1 MSIRKTILGKKNSKN
16 VVLIFNLTSAEVI
29 LQIQSEIRWAHSS
42 ILVSFLCQS
51 SLSQWEFLNIFYIFV
66 ILRYDIYIVVLGTK
80 PSLNSSLMPIKIKF
94 WIFPLSIS
102 CWTATWDLQFN
113 WLRTESRGSST
124 ERVHSVFL
132 HILKFIWAGRFKF
145 LVLLA

>member
-1 MSIRKTILGKKNSKN
+1 MTKFQLQGAAFISVVPYKALLISKYWLWGHLTPLVSICQTILDKMISKN

-66 ILRYDIYIVVLGTK
+66 ILRYDIY
-80 PSLNSSLMPIKIKF
+80 NKISKF
-94 WIFPLSIS
+94 GHFGHFYFWP
-102 CWTATWDLQFN
+102 
-113 WLRTESRGSST
+113 
-124 ERVHSVFL
+124 
-132 HILKFIWAGRFKF
+132 
-145 LVLLA
+145 LLASFRGHWKRFLLKVT